1 MSIGPPSCGHVAK
14 PCVALVMII
23 ALTMSATN
31 SFAEVLRGQL
41 SGLEHHSDRVDL
53 RMRFFSTADAD
64 RLLTE
69 LHFDQVE
76 LDRGTFEVSLEHRAL
91 PPDARFVAMALR
103 PSERRYAAYLPIP
116 PRRRLE
122 RRPGTVLIAAVRNE
136 APTHGLAR
144 SPTKPVMSTSINP
157 GERP

>member
-1 MSIGPPSCGHVAK
+1 MSVRPLSIGHAAR

-23 ALTMSATN
+23 ALTMGATN
-31 SFAEVLRGQL
+31 SFAVVLRGQL
-41 SGLEHHSDRVDL
+41 SCLAPELDRVDL
-53 RMRFFSTADAD
+53 RMRFFSTIDAD

-76 LDRGTFEVSLEHRAL
+76 LDRGTFEVLLEHRAL
-91 PPDARFVAMALR
+91 PADARFVAMALR

-122 RRPGTVLIAAVRNE
+122 RRPGAVLIAEARNE

-144 SPTKPVMSTSINP
+144 SPKKPVMSTSINP

>member
-1 MSIGPPSCGHVAK
+1 MSIGPPSGGQVAK
-14 PCVALVMII
+14 PRVALVMII
-23 ALTMSATN
+23 ALTMGATS

-41 SGLEHHSDRVDL
+41 SRLAPELDRVDL

-64 RLLTE
+64 RLLME

-91 PPDARFVAMALR
+91 PADARFVAMALR
-103 PSERRYAAYLPIP
+103 PSERRYAAFQAIP

-122 RRPGTVLIAAVRNE
+122 RRPATVLIAAARSE
-136 APTHGLAR
+136 AQRHALAR
-144 SPTKPVMSTSINP
+144 LPNNFITSPSIKP

>member
-1 MSIGPPSCGHVAK
+1 MSIGPPSGGRAAR

-23 ALTMSATN
+23 ALTIGATN
-31 SFAEVLRGQL
+31 SLAEVLRGQL
-41 SGLEHHSDRVDL
+41 SGLEHHRDRVDL
-53 RMRFFSTADAD
+53 RMRFFSTIDAD

-69 LHFDQVE
+69 LNFDQVE

-91 PPDARFVAMALR
+91 PPDARFVAIALR
-103 PSERRYAAYLPIP
+103 PSERRYSAFQAIP

-122 RRPGTVLIAAVRNE
+122 RRPGTVLIAAVRTE

>member
-1 MSIGPPSCGHVAK
+1 MSIGPPSGGRAAR

-23 ALTMSATN
+23 ALTMGATN

-41 SGLEHHSDRVDL
+41 SGLEHQRDRVDL
-53 RMRFFSTADAD
+53 RMRFFSTIEAD

-69 LHFDQVE
+69 LRFDN
-76 LDRGTFEVSLEHRAL
+76 VSLNDGAFEISLENRAL
-91 PPDARFVAMALR
+91 PSDARFVAIALR
-103 PSERRYAAYLPIP
+103 PSERRYAAFQGIP

-122 RRPGTVLIAAVRNE
+122 RRPGTVPIAAARNE

-144 SPTKPVMSTSINP
+144 SPKKPVMSTSINP